1 MLLVLISL
9 RKMSLTLFMLDLV
22 RSFSHTPL
30 ASFNEVFYTPDAT
43 ISEEFQFHS

>member
-30 ASFNEVFYTPDAT
+30 ASFTPDAT